1 MQEIRIAIIGH
12 GFMGHEDEK
21 MLLKMPGIR
30 LVGFSDIDPKQL
42 EDVAP
47 GLKRY
52 ASNEELLADPEVDV
66 VIIAANNNQHHKL
79 VCQAARAGKDILCEK
94 PVAMTVAELD
104 DMIRV
109 VNECG
114 VKFTVH
120 HQRRFDPD
128 FRTIKEVFD
137 HHQVGDVYMVKTGLY
152 GFNGNMHDW
161 HVYKSEGGGMLY
173 DWGVHLLDQM
183 LWMMPGAKIKQVF
196 ADVRNVIN
204 FEVDDYFKIIL
215 RMDNGITAEVELG
228 TYLLTDKAQDML
240 PSDRKDNSVL
250 PDMSLMENM
259 ALAGYNLSAL
269 PVRVDRKGER
279 ARYGQYQAELNIRA
293 ADPGMP
299 VTALSGG
306 NQQKVFLARW
316 LDTGAE
322 ILLLDIAGALLSKL
336 EERGIPKEEVKGAGM
351 GVPGAVLEDKFV
363 KPCVNLD
370 QWGGFDVTQRM
381 EALCG
386 FPVKVL
392 NDANAAAL
400 GEMGHGSE
408 KGCKNM
414 VFVTLGTGVGGGI
427 IVDGKLLGGV
437 HGAGGEIG
445 HIKVVDSSDRVCG
458 CGKTGCLEQYASAT
472 GLVKSAKELL
482 ADPGVV
488 TRLRKYENLTC
499 KDIFDCAAAGDEAA
513 NRLTGEMYRLLGK
526 ALAIVSCVCDPEVIV
541 VGGGVARAGQPLLE
555 GIQREFRRYAFPACE
570 DTGFALA
577 TLGNDAGICGGVQ
590 MILAE

>member
-322 ILLLDIAGALLSKL
+322 ILLLDNPTQGIDVGAKAEIYRLILQLSEQGKTILVNTL
-336 EERGIPKEEVKGAGM
+336 EIPELRQVADRC
-351 GVPGAVLEDKFV
+351 AVFYE
-363 KPCVNLD
+363 
-370 QWGGFDVTQRM
+370 
-381 EALCG
+381 
-386 FPVKVL
+386 
-392 NDANAAAL
+392 
-400 GEMGHGSE
+400 
-408 KGCKNM
+408 
-414 VFVTLGTGVGGGI
+414 
-427 IVDGKLLGGV
+427 GGV
-437 HGAGGEIG
+437 VAILNHDEIEEQ
-445 HIKVVDSSDRVCG
+445 RVMRPLWIRTPGILPTSCG
-458 CGKTGCLEQYASAT
+458 CGNAPKQPTEPTPTACLA
-472 GLVKSAKELL
+472 
-482 ADPGVV
+482 
-488 TRLRKYENLTC
+488 
-499 KDIFDCAAAGDEAA
+499 
-513 NRLTGEMYRLLGK
+513 
-526 ALAIVSCVCDPEVIV
+526 
-541 VGGGVARAGQPLLE
+541 
-555 GIQREFRRYAFPACE
+555 
-570 DTGFALA
+570 
-577 TLGNDAGICGGVQ
+577 
-590 MILAE
+590 